1 MMDLVIICLNYT
13 PPAAPCQRKTKLL
26 YYISNM
32 RTKNTQQKGSIRY
45 IVFKDEGV
53 WYAVALEFNII
64 ESGDEPREAL
74 LSLFEAINGY
84 IKTARKV
91 KARTC
96 ILNQKVDKEYET
108 LWRDLNTANDTAP
121 KIKMSDIFTFGRQSV
136 AAFS

>member
-1 MMDLVIICLNYT
+1 
-13 PPAAPCQRKTKLL
+13 
-26 YYISNM
+26 M
-32 RTKNTQQKGSIRY
+32 RTKNTLQKGSIRY
-45 IVFKDEGV
+45 IVFKDGGV

-96 ILNQKVDKEYET
+96 ILNQKTNKEYET
-108 LWRDLNTANDTAP
+108 LWRNLNSSKDEP
-121 KIKMSDIFTFGRQSV
+121 SKVKMSDIFTFGRQSV

>member
-1 MMDLVIICLNYT
+1 MG
-13 PPAAPCQRKTKLL
+13 
-26 YYISNM
+26 NM
-32 RTKNTQQKGSIRY
+32 RSKNTLQKGSIRY

-53 WYAVALEFNII
+53 WYAVALEFNLI

-96 ILNQKVDKEYET
+96 ILNQKTDKEYET
-108 LWRDLNTANDTAP
+108 LWKDLNSPKDTVS

>member
-1 MMDLVIICLNYT
+1 
-13 PPAAPCQRKTKLL
+13 
-26 YYISNM
+26 M
-32 RTKNTQQKGSIRY
+32 RTKNTLQKGSIRY
-45 IVFKDEGV
+45 IVFKDEDV
-53 WYAVALEFNII
+53 WYAVALEFNLI

-96 ILNQKVDKEYET
+96 VLNQKTDKEYET
-108 LWRDLNTANDTAP
+108 LWKDLNSPKDTVS